1 MKDEAYIFFAPDY
14 HPDVPAGRPAKGKR
28 PSFGERLATGRLQA
42 GLTQQQLADRLG
54 TSQRVIAHW
63 ERKPVALRPE
73 QLLALADALGVTAD
87 FLIGRAPTKKRG
99 SGPVGKAKRLFEEI
113 SRLPR
118 HQQEKIFAVLE
129 PYVAQHSRRSR
140 AA

>member
-1 MKDEAYIFFAPDY
+1 MQAPTYISFSPGYPDA
-14 HPDVPAGRPAKGKR
+14 VPAGRPPKGKR
-28 PSFGERLATGRLQA
+28 TSFGERLSTTRQQA
-42 GLTQQQLADRLG
+42 GLTQEQLAQRLG
-54 TSQRVIAHW
+54 TSQRAIAHW

-87 FLIGRAPTKKRG
+87 FLIGKAPAKKRG
-99 SGPVGKAKRLFEEI
+99 TGPVGKAKRLFEEI

-118 HQQEKIFAVLE
+118 NQQEKIFAILE
-129 PYVAQHSRRSR
+129 PYVAQHSNGR